1 MPSIN
6 FAQSQKYKGYPRRGG
21 DIDVLSGF
29 QNPPKGY
36 GNVPFYWWNGDRLDK
51 ERLKE
56 QLDILSSSAT
66 DGFAVS
72 YIHTDPKVD
81 TLFNK
86 DGYGLY
92 GRTEPVNLLY
102 FQMSGG
108 ISGNGFR
115 ENALNVD

>member
-92 GRTEPVNLLY
+92 GRTEPGEPAV
-102 FQMSGG
+102 FSD
-108 ISGNGFR
+108 
-115 ENALNVD
+115 EW